1 MTVTGSKIHKTA
13 FRNDIYFV
21 SILKSVTHDILAG
34 ILNLNGHLTKP
45 CHIHLAVEVTGVAA
59 DGTILH
65 LEEMLFHDDSVAT
78 CNCHENISKLS
89 SLIHLHHLESVHHS
103 LQSLDRIHLSN
114 DDLGTKTLGSHRNT
128 LSAPAITC
136 HDNIL
141 SCDDQIGGPVYSVP
155 YRLTCTV
162 TVIEK
167 VLAVCIVDKHHR
179 ELEFSGLVELD
190 KSEDT
195 CCCLLATS
203 DDIRNE
209 VCVLCVHKV
218 HKVTAVIDDDVRT
231 DLENATDMRLILLR
245 SCVVPRIYIEACL
258 HESCCYIIL
267 S

>member
-34 ILNLNGHLTKP
+34 LLNLNGHLTKT
-45 CHIHLAVEVTGVAA
+45 CHINLAVEMTGIAA

-65 LEEMLFHDDSVAT
+65 LEEMLLNYYAVAT
-78 CNCHENISKLS
+78 CNCHEDISKLS
-89 SLIHLHHLESVHHS
+89 SLIHLHHLESVHHG
-103 LQSLDRIHLSN
+103 LQSLDRIHLGN
-114 DDLGTKTLGSHRNT
+114 DDLSTKTLGSHRNT
-128 LSAPAITC
+128 LSAPAITS

-141 SCDDQIGGPVYSVP
+141 SCNDKVGGPVDSVP

-162 TVIEK
+162 TVIK
-167 VLAVCIVDKHHR
+167 KMLAVCIVDKHHR

-190 KSEDT
+190 KPEDT
-195 CCCLLATS
+195 CSSLLATS

-209 VCVLCVHKV
+209 VCVLGVHKV
-218 HKVTAVIDDDVRT
+218 HKVATVIDDDVRA
-231 DLENATDMRLILLR
+231 DLQNATDMCLILLR
-245 SCVVPRIYIEACL
+245 SCVVPCIYIEACL
-258 HESCCYIIL
+258 HESCCYVVL